1 MLLFPYT
8 FVSETVLLDFALVKL
23 KDVGLAPN
31 FGVGVAVGFF
41 VGVGVF
47 VGFFVGV
54 GVFVGFFVGVGV
66 LVGAPDCVIFTSTCL
81 PFVVSVNVIVP
92 VLELVLVFAD
102 TFTV

>member
-47 VGFFVGV
+47 VGFFVGG
-54 GVFVGFFVGVGV
+54 GVFVGGFFVGVGV
-66 LVGAPDCVIFTSTCL
+66 GLPLCVTYIFTE
-81 PFVVSVNVIVP
+81 PP
-92 VLELVLVFAD
+92 PP
-102 TFTV
+102 

>member
-8 FVSETVLLDFALVKL
+8 FVRLTVLLPAALVKL
-23 KDVGLAPN
+23 SEVGFAPS
-31 FGVGVAVGFF
+31 FGVGVA
-41 VGVGVF
+41 
-47 VGFFVGV
+47 
-54 GVFVGFFVGVGV
+54 VGFFVGVGV